1 MTNVVDLSL
10 MTKPTDGMVGHF
22 AEYQRTRGF
31 SPATIRRRTMT
42 LTQFQRFLAPGSLFD
57 ATDSDVQEFLGMRDS
72 ARTRHAYRS
81 DLRTFYTWA
90 CRRNLTTTDPT
101 TLIDPIRVPK
111 TLPRPVPAAMV
122 RDLVRHAPT
131 TELQLAVALAAYA
144 GLRIAEITAL
154 DGSDIDWAHQVL
166 FVRAGKGNKDRAVP
180 MHPMLAQYLRP
191 YAGKSVRLFHIKVDT
206 IGRLVAKYLRDSG
219 VDATAHK
226 LRATFA
232 TELAEAARGN
242 VVMVQRL
249 MGHESPTTTMAY
261 VGWGGGEAGGVVAA
275 MYDDCA

>member
-1 MTNVVDLSL
+1 MNVLQ
-10 MTKPTDGMVGHF
+10 MPFMVTGHGEVIGHF
-22 AEYQRTRGF
+22 ADYQRARGF
-31 SPATIRRRTMT
+31 SPATIRRRTLT
-42 LTQFQRFLAPGSLFD
+42 LTQFLRFLQPGSLFA
-57 ATDSDVQEFLGMRDS
+57 ATDSDVQEFLLMRDS

-90 CRRNLTTTDPT
+90 CRRSLTTNDPT
-101 TLIDPIRVPK
+101 LLIDPIRVPK
-111 TLPRPVPAAMV
+111 TLPRPVPAEMV

-144 GLRIAEITAL
+144 GLRIAEIAAL
-154 DGSDIDWAHQVL
+154 DGLDIDWQHQVL

-180 MHPMLAQYLRP
+180 MHPMLAQYLKG
-191 YAGKSVRLFHIKVDT
+191 YAGKSGRVFQVKTDT
-206 IGRLVAKYLRDSG
+206 IGRSVAKYLRESG

-261 VGWGGGEAGGVVAA
+261 VGWGGGAASGVVST

>member
-1 MTNVVDLSL
+1 MNVLS
-10 MTKPTDGMVGHF
+10 MPFMATGHGETIGHF
-22 AEYQRTRGF
+22 GDYQRARGF
-31 SPATIRRRTMT
+31 STATIRRRTLT
-42 LTQFQRFLAPGSLFD
+42 LTQFLRFLAPGSLFD
-57 ATDSDVQEFLGMRDS
+57 ATDSDVQEFLLMRAS

-90 CRRNLTTTDPT
+90 CRRNLTASDPT
-101 TLIDPIRVPK
+101 ILIDPIRVPK
-111 TLPRPVPAAMV
+111 TLPRPVPATMV

-131 TELQLAVALAAYA
+131 SELQLAVALAAYA
-144 GLRIAEITAL
+144 GLRIAEIAAL
-154 DGSDIDWAHQVL
+154 DGADIDWQHQVL

-180 MHPMLAQYLRP
+180 MHPMLAQHLRP
-191 YAGKSVRLFHIKVDT
+191 HAGKSGRVFQNKKDT
-206 IGRLVAKYLRDSG
+206 IGRSVAKYLRDSG

-261 VGWGGGEAGGVVAA
+261 VGWGGGEAAGVVST